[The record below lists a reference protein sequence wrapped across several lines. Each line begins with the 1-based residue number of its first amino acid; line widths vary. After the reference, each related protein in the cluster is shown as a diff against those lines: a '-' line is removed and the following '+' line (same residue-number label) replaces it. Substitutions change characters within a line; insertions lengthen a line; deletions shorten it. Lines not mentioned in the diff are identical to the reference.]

1 MAIVDY
7 WILVR
12 EFIWDKQYLNLLM
25 STMVLFLASWL
36 SWYIYYKQLARRDL
50 FEIPKLNMQTKFV
63 NFLDRAI
70 YFLKY
75 LLIFPVYSFIW
86 FLIFSFL
93 LFVLSKSRSIEEI
106 LFLGIIVVAAT
117 RMGAYISE
125 KLAEDMAKLLPLT
138 LIAIFLMDQKAVT
151 LDTFISSF
159 NSILLQLP
167 KVAKY
172 LLFIIVVEWLLRVF
186 HWTFTSIKKP
196 KSQ

>member
-1 MAIVDY
+1 MALIGLWV
-7 WILVR
+7 IIK
-12 EFIWDKQYLNLLM
+12 EFVWDKQYLNLLA
-25 STMVLFLASWL
+25 STLVLFLASWL
-36 SWYIYYKQLARRDL
+36 AWYIYYKQLARRDL
-50 FEIPKLNMQTKFV
+50 FEIPKLKLKTKFV
-63 NFLDRAI
+63 NFFDKAI

-93 LFVLSKSRSIEEI
+93 LFALSKSRTIEEI

-138 LIAIFLMDQKAVT
+138 LIAIFLMDPKAVT
-151 LDTFISSF
+151 PDTFVSSF

-196 KSQ
+196 KQQ

>member
-1 MAIVDY
+1 MALIDSWV
-7 WILVR
+7 IIK
-12 EFIWDKQYLNLLM
+12 EFVWDKQYLNLLA
-25 STMVLFLASWL
+25 STLVLFLASWL
-36 SWYIYYKQLARRDL
+36 AWYIYYKQLARRDL
-50 FEIPKLNMQTKFV
+50 FEIPKLKLQTKFV
-63 NFLDRAI
+63 NFFDKAI

-93 LFVLSKSRSIEEI
+93 LFALSKSRTIEEI

-138 LIAIFLMDQKAVT
+138 LIAIFLMDPKAVT
-151 LDTFISSF
+151 LDTFIASF

-196 KSQ
+196 KQQ

>member
-1 MAIVDY
+1 MALIDS
-7 WILVR
+7 WIIIR
-12 EFIWDKQYLNLLM
+12 EFVWDKQYLNLLA
-25 STMVLFLASWL
+25 STLVLFLASWL
-36 SWYIYYKQLARRDL
+36 AWYIYYKQLARRDL
-50 FEIPKLNMQTKFV
+50 FEIPKLNLQTKFV
-63 NFLDRAI
+63 NFFDKAI

-93 LFVLSKSRSIEEI
+93 LFALSKSRTIEEI

-138 LIAIFLMDQKAVT
+138 LIAIFLMDPKAVT

-167 KVAKY
+167 RVAKY

-196 KSQ
+196 KQQ

>member
-138 LIAIFLMDQKAVT
+138 LIAIFLMDPKAVT

-186 HWTFTSIKKP
+186 HWTFTSMAKP
-196 KSQ
+196 KQQ

>member
-1 MAIVDY
+1 MNFNNLWVISK
-7 WILVR
+7 
-12 EFIWDKQYLNLLM
+12 EFILDKQYLNLLW
-25 STMVLFLASWL
+25 STVILFLVSLLA
-36 SWYIYYKQLARRDL
+36 WYIYYKQLARRDL
-50 FEIPKLNMQTKFV
+50 FEIPKLKLQTKFV
-63 NFLDRAI
+63 NFFDKAI

-93 LFVLSKSRSIEEI
+93 LFALSKSRTIEEI

-117 RMGAYISE
+117 RVGAYISE

-138 LIAIFLMDQKAVT
+138 LIAIFLMDPKAVT
-151 LDTFISSF
+151 LDTFIASF

-186 HWTFTSIKKP
+186 HWTLTSIKKP
-196 KSQ
+196 KQQ

>member
-12 EFIWDKQYLNLLM
+12 EFVWDKQYLNLLM

-138 LIAIFLMDQKAVT
+138 LIAIFLMDPKAVT

>member
-138 LIAIFLMDQKAVT
+138 LIAIFLMDPKAVT

-159 NSILLQLP
+159 HNILLQ
-167 KVAKY
+167 
-172 LLFIIVVEWLLRVF
+172 F
-186 HWTFTSIKKP
+186 
-196 KSQ
+196 SQVSKEPFQKFR